1 MKTPPSKVKIGTQ
14 TFQIV
19 LRSRHE
25 DGMLNDGTFGYTL
38 DTENLIVIDSNLAQ
52 GKQRTTVFHEILH
65 AVRMVFDT
73 SIKPKK
79 SDDFEA
85 WEHYFIGIYEEG
97 VLLVLN
103 NNPDLLAYFT
113 ED

>member
-1 MKTPPSKVKIGTQ
+1 
-14 TFQIV
+14 
-19 LRSRHE
+19 
-25 DGMLNDGTFGYTL
+25 MLNDATFGYTL
-38 DTENLIVIDSNLAQ
+38 DSENLIVIDSNL
-52 GKQRTTVFHEILH
+52 GISKQRTTVFHEVLH
-65 AVRMVFDT
+65 AVRMVYDT

-79 SDDFEA
+79 SDDFEV

-103 NNPDLLAYFT
+103 NNPDLLAYLT

>member
-1 MKTPPSKVKIGTQ
+1 ML
-14 TFQIV
+14 F
-19 LRSRHE
+19 RS
-25 DGMLNDGTFGYTL
+25 
-38 DTENLIVIDSNLAQ
+38 
-52 GKQRTTVFHEILH
+52 FHEILH